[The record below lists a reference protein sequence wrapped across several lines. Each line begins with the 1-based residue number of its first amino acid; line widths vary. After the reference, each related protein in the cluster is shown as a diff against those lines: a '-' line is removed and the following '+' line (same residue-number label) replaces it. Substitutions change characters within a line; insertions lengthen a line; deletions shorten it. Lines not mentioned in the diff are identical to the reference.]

1 MTPTALAAL
10 TFLLAGLAA
19 TFFLYR
25 YRLPQERR
33 KAGKALLSAMDWGDF
48 LQLVLAVLNARGFE
62 RAFGGSGTEGEYL
75 LQRRGQDWLLS
86 SRHSRAYVPGSTAIA
101 EFANHLRHRG
111 IPGGVLTIPGRFPRA
126 AFGLGRAHRVELLDG
141 ATMWDELQP
150 LLSDDQH
157 AAIERPVRARLKWQ
171 FLLAWLVALALAVAV
186 YLAARPLVGAAPAAI
201 ESPNPVGAAEAAID
215 TPPASESRLTPL
227 PPQQAGAPQTLPQRR
242 QALADTI
249 ATLPHVTSA
258 GWPTESTLLVK
269 ADSELFEPRTAICPL
284 LEQDDDLRASRLQV
298 QYPPGSTRP
307 VRFLQCRAY

>member
-33 KAGKALLSAMDWGDF
+33 KAGKVLLSAMDWGDF
-48 LQLVLAVLNARGFE
+48 LQLVLAVLNGRGYE

-75 LQRRGQDWLLS
+75 MQRRGQDWLLS

-111 IPGGVLTIPGRFPRA
+111 IQGGVLAIPGRFPRA
-126 AFGLGRAHRVELLDG
+126 ALGLGRAHRVELLDG

-171 FLLAWLVALALAVAV
+171 FLLAWLVALALAIAV
-186 YLAARPLVGAAPAAI
+186 YLAARPVGAASAAI
-201 ESPNPVGAAEAAID
+201 ESPEPVGAASAAI
-215 TPPASESRLTPL
+215 ESSPGAQSQLTPL
-227 PPQQAGAPQTLPQRR
+227 PPQPGTPQTLPQRR
-242 QALADTI
+242 QAFANTI
-249 ATLPHVTSA
+249 AALPHVTSA

-269 ADSELFEPRTAICPL
+269 ADSELFDPRIAICPL

>member
-33 KAGKALLSAMDWGDF
+33 KAGKVLLSAMDWGDF
-48 LQLVLAVLNARGFE
+48 LQLVLAVLNGRGYE

-75 LQRRGQDWLLS
+75 MQRRGQDWLLS

-111 IPGGVLTIPGRFPRA
+111 IQGGVLAIPGRFPRA
-126 AFGLGRAHRVELLDG
+126 ALGLGRAHRVELLDG

-171 FLLAWLVALALAVAV
+171 FLLAWLVALALAIAV
-186 YLAARPLVGAAPAAI
+186 YLVARPAESAN
-201 ESPNPVGAAEAAID
+201 ESPKPVGAAEAAI
-215 TPPASESRLTPL
+215 TPPPPSESRLPPL
-227 PPQQAGAPQTLPQRR
+227 PQPGAPQTLPQRR
-242 QALADTI
+242 QAFANTI

-269 ADSELFEPRTAICPL
+269 ADSELFDPRIAICPL

-298 QYPPGSTRP
+298 QYPPGSARP